1 MNKKDI
7 VSLMEAYDEI
17 AMNNAEL
24 SSPVDSIEAPQGG
37 NDDIKLNADYA
48 ELKDLGK
55 DQQKMAVANLQSL
68 RSHAYEILS
77 VLENG
82 VMVEQW
88 MDQKIAIA
96 NEYIVSVAN
105 AIMYRK

>member
-1 MNKKDI
+1 MNRKDI
-7 VSLMEAYDEI
+7 VSLMEAYDEVGV
-17 AMNNAEL
+17 A
-24 SSPVDSIEAPQGG
+24 SQPPIEAPSEPQAEV
-37 NDDIKLNADYA
+37 NEPQINADYA
-48 ELKDLGK
+48 ELKDMGK
-55 DQQKMAVANLQSL
+55 DQQKMAVSNLQSL

-82 VMVEQW
+82 VLVEQW

-96 NEYIVSVAN
+96 NDYIVSVAN

>member
-17 AMNNAEL
+17 AINSPQE
-24 SSPVDSIEAPQGG
+24 SPVVNVDSEQSQDV
-37 NDDIKLNADYA
+37 NLNADYA

-55 DQQKMAVANLQSL
+55 DQQRMAVANLQSL

-96 NEYIVSVAN
+96 NDYIVSVAN

>member
-1 MNKKDI
+1 MNRKDI
-7 VSLMEAYDEI
+7 VSLMEAYDEVGVVGQP
-17 AMNNAEL
+17 
-24 SSPVDSIEAPQGG
+24 PVDVQVETQPESNEPQ
-37 NDDIKLNADYA
+37 INADYA
-48 ELKDLGK
+48 ELKDMGK
-55 DQQKMAVANLQSL
+55 DQQKMAVGNLQSL

-82 VMVEQW
+82 VLVEQW

-96 NEYIVSVAN
+96 NDYIVSVAN

>member
-1 MNKKDI
+1 MNRKDI
-7 VSLMEAYDEI
+7 VSLIEAYDEVGVLNQPKVDI
-17 AMNNAEL
+17 A
-24 SSPVDSIEAPQGG
+24 PEAQVEVNEPE
-37 NDDIKLNADYA
+37 INADYA
-48 ELKDLGK
+48 ELKDMGK
-55 DQQKMAVANLQSL
+55 DQQKMAVSNLQSL

-82 VMVEQW
+82 VLVEQW

-96 NEYIVSVAN
+96 NDYIVSVAN